1 MEIKIRNID
10 PVAIKKFDEEAKKKA
25 ISRQEYLK
33 SVLEK
38 IAFDNEISE
47 REMRLEWLIS
57 KNIIVME
64 LMSKRVNQLE
74 DLLRD
79 LMEE

>member
-1 MEIKIRNID
+1 MEIKDRNID
-10 PVAIKKFDEEAKKKA
+10 SVAVKKFDEMAKKNE

-38 IAFDNEISE
+38 IAYENEISE
-47 REMRLEWLIS
+47 REMHLEWLIS

-74 DLLRD
+74 NLLID